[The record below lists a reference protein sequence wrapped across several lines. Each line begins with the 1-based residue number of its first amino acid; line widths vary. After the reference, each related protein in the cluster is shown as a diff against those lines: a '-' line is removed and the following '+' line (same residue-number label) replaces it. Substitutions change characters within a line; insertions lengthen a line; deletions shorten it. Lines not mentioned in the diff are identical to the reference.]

1 MRKCPKCRKC
11 TMDFDDYF
19 GRFRCFDPNCGWMP
33 PSTAEREIRL
43 LRSHTQ
49 PTRLEPFVLP
59 GLGFELTP
67 SYDPAS
73 DAFSVDFGLN
83 EATMDLPE
91 PDGIMIWR
99 IGRRS
104 NAVAGFTICRAKEG
118 AISQISVQFIVRR
131 KEDIEQGLR
140 RIPGIGAKRF
150 ATRDLIDEV
159 VVTAV
164 AEDRA
169 VPAESGEV
177 ERAWRQIVDRL
188 QELSP
193 ALAPQ

>member
-1 MRKCPKCRKC
+1 
-11 TMDFDDYF
+11 MDFDDYF
-19 GRFRCFDPNCGWMP
+19 GRFRCFDPACGWMP

-43 LRSHTQ
+43 LQSHTQ
-49 PTRLEPFVLP
+49 PTRLEPVVVPDL
-59 GLGFELTP
+59 GLVLTP

-73 DAFSVDFGLN
+73 DAVSVDFGLN

-104 NAVAGFTICRAKEG
+104 NAVAGFTIVGARGG
-118 AISQISVQFIVRR
+118 AISRISVQFIVRR
-131 KEDIEQGLR
+131 KHDIEQGLR
-140 RIPGIGAKRF
+140 RVPGIGAKKF
-150 ATRDLIDEV
+150 VTRDLIDEV
-159 VVTAV
+159 VVTAL
-164 AEDRA
+164 ADNRA
-169 VPAESGEV
+169 VSAESHEAEG
-177 ERAWRQIVDRL
+177 AWKQIVDRL

>member
-1 MRKCPKCRKC
+1 
-11 TMDFDDYF
+11 
-19 GRFRCFDPNCGWMP
+19 MP

-43 LRSHTQ
+43 LRTHTR
-49 PTRLEPFVLP
+49 PTRFEPFEVSQL
-59 GLGFELTP
+59 GLVLTP

-73 DAFSVDFGLN
+73 DALSVDFGLN

-104 NAVAGFTICRAKEG
+104 NAVAGFTIVGAREG

-131 KEDIEQGLR
+131 KRDIEQGLQ

-150 ATRDLIDEV
+150 VTRDLVDEV
-159 VVTAV
+159 VVTAL
-164 AEDRA
+164 AEDPRFPPKVA
-169 VPAESGEV
+169 NSNVLGS
-177 ERAWRQIVDRL
+177 RL
-188 QELSP
+188 SIGCRNFP
-193 ALAPQ
+193 RHWCHNRMVRC